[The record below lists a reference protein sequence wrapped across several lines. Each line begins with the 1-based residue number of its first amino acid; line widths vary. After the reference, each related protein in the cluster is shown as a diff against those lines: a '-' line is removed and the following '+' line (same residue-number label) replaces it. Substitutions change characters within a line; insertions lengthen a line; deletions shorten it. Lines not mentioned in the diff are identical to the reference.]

1 MDAWQVIVERDIQD
15 NSKENIQFILFNIV
29 LITVFILGLVSIL
42 K

>member
-1 MDAWQVIVERDIQD
+1 MDAWQVIFERDIQD
-15 NSKENIQFILFNIV
+15 NSKENIQFILYNIV